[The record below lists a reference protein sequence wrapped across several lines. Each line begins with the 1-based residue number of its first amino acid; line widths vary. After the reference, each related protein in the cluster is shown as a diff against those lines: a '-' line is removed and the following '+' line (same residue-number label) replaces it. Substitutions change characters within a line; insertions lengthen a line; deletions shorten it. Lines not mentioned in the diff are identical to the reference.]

1 MYREKSKRRWSA
13 KKRRGG
19 LALVKKKLF
28 ATFSRF
34 DIEIFHY
41 IYNISL
47 NTSETCSGTFNRDS
61 SSKLITDRSIK

>member
-1 MYREKSKRRWSA
+1 MEKSKRRWSA
-13 KKRRGG
+13 KKRRVG

-34 DIEIFHY
+34 
-41 IYNISL
+41 IYRNISLFFLSL

-61 SSKLITDRSIK
+61 SSKLITDRSIR